1 MPQAWHLLTHT
12 GALACAVLG
21 VVAAFKSHTLK
32 RPTPMSDLYSS
43 HSYLGLAVL
52 ALLGLQYFAGVAAYL
67 FPRLPMAQRRALGP
81 LHAYAG
87 KAVFVAGLATMA
99 VSRSGAPGWLCA
111 QSG

>member
-43 HSYLGLAVL
+43 
-52 ALLGLQYFAGVAAYL
+52 LQYFAGVAAYL

-99 VSRSGAPGWLCA
+99 VSCSGAPGWLCA